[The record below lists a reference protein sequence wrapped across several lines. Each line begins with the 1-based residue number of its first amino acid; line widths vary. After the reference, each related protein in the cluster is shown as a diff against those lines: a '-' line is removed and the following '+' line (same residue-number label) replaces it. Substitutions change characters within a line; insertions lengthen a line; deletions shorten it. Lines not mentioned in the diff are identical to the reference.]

1 MAETQKSRRTI
12 MSHKPEVVRKALA
25 RLLADKGVELVVE
38 VDKGLQNKEPLVE
51 IERKVKKTLY
61 ELEKVVI
68 RVVHR

>member
-1 MAETQKSRRTI
+1 